1 MIDDI
6 IKKIAPTGVL
16 RVGVNMSNFLLVNS
30 KDKLGVI
37 DGVSPG
43 IGKKLAKELNISFEI
58 VQFANPGLLADA
70 VDNNEWDI
78 GNIASEKE
86 RGKTIDF
93 SDPYVNIDAN
103 FLFREEDNF
112 KNNNDIDQSGIKIA
126 VFERSAYDLWLTEN
140 FKKAE
145 LIRVNSI
152 EESHNLFKENKVNI
166 LAGLKPKLID
176 EMKRNNNYEMI
187 QSPFTYIKQSI
198 GIKKGNPEVLDFI
211 NKFISNKIKEG
222 YIKSL
227 LQQHN
232 VQDKLSIPK
241 IN

>member
-93 SDPYVNIDAN
+93 SEPYVNIDAN
-103 FLFREEDNF
+103 FLFKEEDNF

-176 EMKRNNNYEMI
+176 EMKKNNNYEMI

-227 LQQHN
+227 LEQHN

>member
-176 EMKRNNNYEMI
+176 EIKKNNNYEMI
-187 QSPFTYIKQSI
+187 QNPFTYIKQSI

-211 NKFISNKIKEG
+211 NKFISNNIKEG

>member
-211 NKFISNKIKEG
+211 NKFISNIIKEG

-227 LQQHN
+227 LKQHN
-232 VQDKLSIPK
+232 VQDKLSIPE

>member
-176 EMKRNNNYEMI
+176 EMKKNNNYEMI

-211 NKFISNKIKEG
+211 NKFISNNIKEG

-227 LQQHN
+227 LKQHN
-232 VQDKLSIPK
+232 VQDKLSIPE

>member
-176 EMKRNNNYEMI
+176 EMKKNNNYEMI

-211 NKFISNKIKEG
+211 NKFISNNIKEG

>member
-58 VQFANPGLLADA
+58 VQFENPGLLADA
-70 VDNNEWDI
+70 VNNNEWDI

-211 NKFISNKIKEG
+211 NKFISNLIKEG

-227 LQQHN
+227 LKQHN
-232 VQDKLSIPK
+232 VQDKLSIPE

>member
-16 RVGVNMSNFLLVNS
+16 RIGVNMSNFLLVNS
-30 KDKLGVI
+30 KDKLGVA

-176 EMKRNNNYEMI
+176 EMKKNNKYEMI
-187 QSPFTYIKQSI
+187 KTPFTYIKQSI
-198 GIKKGNPEVLDFI
+198 GIKKGNPKVLDFI
-211 NKFISNKIKEG
+211 NKFILNNIKEG

>member
-16 RVGVNMSNFLLVNS
+16 RIGVNMSNFLLVNS

-176 EMKRNNNYEMI
+176 EMKKNNNYEMI

-198 GIKKGNPEVLDFI
+198 GIKKGNPKVLDFI

>member
-86 RGKTIDF
+86 RSKTIDF

-112 KNNNDIDQSGIKIA
+112 KNNNDIDQSGIQIA

-176 EMKRNNNYEMI
+176 EMKKNNNYEMI

-211 NKFISNKIKEG
+211 NKFISNEIKEG

>member
-176 EMKRNNNYEMI
+176 EMKKNNNYEMI

-211 NKFISNKIKEG
+211 NKFISNNIKEG
-222 YIKSL
+222 YVKSL

-232 VQDKLSIPK
+232 VEDKLSIPK
-241 IN
+241 SN

>member
-112 KNNNDIDQSGIKIA
+112 KNNNDIDQSGIQIA

-176 EMKRNNNYEMI
+176 EMKKNNNYEMI

-211 NKFISNKIKEG
+211 NKFISNNIKEG

-227 LQQHN
+227 LKQHN

>member
-16 RVGVNMSNFLLVNS
+16 RIGVNMNNFLLVNS
-30 KDKLGVI
+30 KDKSGVI

-43 IGKKLAKELNISFEI
+43 IGKKLAKQLNISFEI
-58 VQFANPGLLADA
+58 VKFANPGLLADA
-70 VDNNEWDI
+70 VNNNEWDI

-176 EMKRNNNYEMI
+176 EMKKNNNYEMI

-211 NKFISNKIKEG
+211 NKFISNNIKEG

>member
-112 KNNNDIDQSGIKIA
+112 KNNNDIDQSGIQIA

-140 FKKAE
+140 LKKAE

>member
-1 MIDDI
+1 MN
-6 IKKIAPTGVL
+6 KK
-16 RVGVNMSNFLLVNS
+16 VNMNNFLLVNS
-30 KDKLGVI
+30 KDKLGIV

-70 VDNNEWDI
+70 VNNNEWDI

-86 RGKTIDF
+86 RSKTIDF

-112 KNNNDIDQSGIKIA
+112 KNNNDIDQSGIQIA

-140 FKKAE
+140 LKKAE

-176 EMKRNNNYEMI
+176 EMKKNNKYEMI
-187 QSPFTYIKQSI
+187 QNPFTYIKQSI

-211 NKFISNKIKEG
+211 NKFISNNIKEG

-227 LQQHN
+227 LKQHN

>member
-16 RVGVNMSNFLLVNS
+16 RIGVNMNNFLLVNS
-30 KDKLGVI
+30 KDKSGVI

-70 VDNNEWDI
+70 VNNNEWDI

-176 EMKRNNNYEMI
+176 EMKKNNNYEMI

-211 NKFISNKIKEG
+211 NKFISNNIKEG

-227 LQQHN
+227 LKQHN

>member
-58 VQFANPGLLADA
+58 VQFENPGLLADA

-112 KNNNDIDQSGIKIA
+112 KNNNDIDQSGIQIA

-140 FKKAE
+140 LKKAE

-176 EMKRNNNYEMI
+176 EMKKNNNYEMI

-227 LQQHN
+227 LRQHN

>member
-176 EMKRNNNYEMI
+176 EMKKNNNYEMI

-211 NKFISNKIKEG
+211 NKFISNNIKEG

-227 LQQHN
+227 LKQHN
-232 VQDKLSIPK
+232 VHDKLSIPK

>member
-43 IGKKLAKELNISFEI
+43 VGKKLAKELNISFEI
-58 VQFANPGLLADA
+58 VQFENPGLLADA

-112 KNNNDIDQSGIKIA
+112 KNNNDIDQSGIQIA
-126 VFERSAYDLWLTEN
+126 VFKRSAYDLWLTEN

-152 EESHNLFKENKVNI
+152 EASHNLFKENKVNI

-176 EMKRNNNYEMI
+176 EMKKNNNYEMI

-222 YIKSL
+222 YVKSL

>member
-58 VQFANPGLLADA
+58 VQFANPGLLADT

-103 FLFREEDNF
+103 FLFREEDKF

-176 EMKRNNNYEMI
+176 EMKKNNNYEMI

-198 GIKKGNPEVLDFI
+198 GIKKGNPVVLDFI
-211 NKFISNKIKEG
+211 NKFISNNIKEG

-227 LQQHN
+227 LKQHN

>member
-112 KNNNDIDQSGIKIA
+112 KNNNDIDQPGIKIA

-176 EMKRNNNYEMI
+176 EMKKNNNYEMI

-198 GIKKGNPEVLDFI
+198 GIKKGNPKVLDFI

>member
-16 RVGVNMSNFLLVNS
+16 RIGVNMSNFLLVNS

-112 KNNNDIDQSGIKIA
+112 KNNNDIDQSGIQIA

-176 EMKRNNNYEMI
+176 EMKKNNNYEMI

-227 LQQHN
+227 LQQHK

>member
-166 LAGLKPKLID
+166 LAGLKPKLIE
-176 EMKRNNNYEMI
+176 EMKKNNNYEMI

-211 NKFISNKIKEG
+211 NKFISNIIKEG

-227 LQQHN
+227 LKQHN
-232 VQDKLSIPK
+232 VQDKLSIPE

>member
-70 VDNNEWDI
+70 VNNNEWDI

-86 RGKTIDF
+86 RRKTIDF

-152 EESHNLFKENKVNI
+152 EESHNLFKENKVDI

-176 EMKRNNNYEMI
+176 EMKKNNNYEMI

-211 NKFISNKIKEG
+211 NKFISNNIKEG

-227 LQQHN
+227 VQQHN

>member
-176 EMKRNNNYEMI
+176 EMKKNNNYEMI

>member
-70 VDNNEWDI
+70 VNNNEWDI

-140 FKKAE
+140 LKKAE

-166 LAGLKPKLID
+166 LAGLKPKLIE
-176 EMKRNNNYEMI
+176 EMKKNNNYEMI

-211 NKFISNKIKEG
+211 NKFISNNIKEG

-227 LQQHN
+227 LKQHN

>member
-16 RVGVNMSNFLLVNS
+16 RIGVNMNNFLLVNS
-30 KDKLGVI
+30 KDKSGVI

-176 EMKRNNNYEMI
+176 EMKKNNNYEMI

>member
-6 IKKIAPTGVL
+6 IKKIAPTGIL

-176 EMKRNNNYEMI
+176 EMKKNNNYEMI

>member
-70 VDNNEWDI
+70 VENNEWDI

-166 LAGLKPKLID
+166 LAGLKPKLIE
-176 EMKRNNNYEMI
+176 EMKKNNNYEMI

-211 NKFISNKIKEG
+211 NKFISNNIKEG

-227 LQQHN
+227 LKQHN

>member
-58 VQFANPGLLADA
+58 VQFENPGLLADA
-70 VDNNEWDI
+70 VDSNEWDI

-176 EMKRNNNYEMI
+176 EMKKNNNYEMI

-211 NKFISNKIKEG
+211 NKFISNNIKEG

-227 LQQHN
+227 LKQHN

>member
-1 MIDDI
+1 MRKVAKNIFL
-6 IKKIAPTGVL
+6 TGMM
-16 RVGVNMSNFLLVNS
+16 GSW
-30 KDKLGVI
+30 KTT
-37 DGVSPG
+37 

-103 FLFREEDNF
+103 FLFRKEDNF
-112 KNNNDIDQSGIKIA
+112 KNNNDIDQSGIKIG

-152 EESHNLFKENKVNI
+152 EESHNLFKENKVDI

-211 NKFISNKIKEG
+211 NKFISNNIKEG

>member
-211 NKFISNKIKEG
+211 NKFISNNIKEG

-227 LQQHN
+227 LKQHN
-232 VQDKLSIPK
+232 VQDKLSIPE

>member
-30 KDKLGVI
+30 KDKLGII

-152 EESHNLFKENKVNI
+152 EESHNLFKENKVDI

-176 EMKRNNNYEMI
+176 EMKKNNNYEMI

-198 GIKKGNPEVLDFI
+198 GIKKGNPIVLDFI
-211 NKFISNKIKEG
+211 NKFISNNIKEG

-227 LQQHN
+227 LKQHN

>member
-6 IKKIAPTGVL
+6 IKKIPPTGVL

-211 NKFISNKIKEG
+211 NKFISNNIKEG

>member
-16 RVGVNMSNFLLVNS
+16 RVGVNMSNFLLINS

-166 LAGLKPKLID
+166 LAGLKPKLIE
-176 EMKRNNNYEMI
+176 EMKKNNNYEMI

-211 NKFISNKIKEG
+211 NKFILNNIKEG

>member
-70 VDNNEWDI
+70 VNNNEWDI

-112 KNNNDIDQSGIKIA
+112 KNNNDIDQSGIQIA

-140 FKKAE
+140 LKKAE

-176 EMKRNNNYEMI
+176 EMKKNNNYEMI

-211 NKFISNKIKEG
+211 NKFISNNIKEG
-222 YIKSL
+222 YVKSL
-227 LQQHN
+227 LHQHN
-232 VQDKLSIPK
+232 VEDKLSIPK

>member
-6 IKKIAPTGVL
+6 IKKIAPTGVV

-126 VFERSAYDLWLTEN
+126 VFKRSAYDLWLTEN

-176 EMKRNNNYEMI
+176 EMKKNNNYEMI

-211 NKFISNKIKEG
+211 NKFISNNIKEG

-227 LQQHN
+227 LKQHN